1 MKAAIPTPSKPGKRR
16 GKGRGG
22 ATDALQKASQAL
34 TVPLAYWGL
43 QACQGPQSALQLEAT
58 VYCPEVMLTVQL
70 NTFNHRSK
78 DFSYDTTTDTATMI
92 SVFFGSSSQVI
103 GQPIKRCKDPKGY
116 VRREL
121 PTGYSTSPP
130 FLEV

>member
-1 MKAAIPTPSKPGKRR
+1 MHSRKQARPSLCPLPTGASKPAR
-16 GKGRGG
+16 
-22 ATDALQKASQAL
+22 A
-34 TVPLAYWGL
+34 
-43 QACQGPQSALQLEAT
+43 PQSALQLEAT
-58 VYCPEVMLTVQL
+58 VYCPEVMLTVQP